1 MKKKDNATQMVH
13 EYEPDESDKPAEKM
27 TMMMTT
33 KTTTERKRHKNTKPK
48 SNQRNVQA
56 FLDYGRSF
64 HTESISM
71 LRLQFHCFAH
81 SAHSDHQLYN
91 STIAS
96 PKRSI

>member
-48 SNQRNVQA
+48 SNQRNV
-56 FLDYGRSF
+56 
-64 HTESISM
+64 
-71 LRLQFHCFAH
+71 
-81 SAHSDHQLYN
+81 
-91 STIAS
+91 
-96 PKRSI
+96 